1 MAPLEAP
8 TPTVEMVEAAQM
20 AQEAQTAEAAEAA
33 QTAQTAQ
40 TAQAA
45 QMVQMVQTAQMV
57 QAAQLELPKRRAKKR
72 AKRLAVGDVRA
83 WTLLGL
89 WGNRAPEEIT
99 RWRSTP
105 TRGYLIVCPYAT
117 TLDVF
122 WIQARSYEYIVF
134 PSTPTLR
141 LYGLWR

>member
-1 MAPLEAP
+1 
-8 TPTVEMVEAAQM
+8 M
-20 AQEAQTAEAAEAA
+20 AQEAQTAEAVEAA

-89 WGNRAPEEIT
+89 GGNRAPEEIT

-122 WIQARSYEYIVF
+122 WIQASSYESVLPY
-134 PSTPTLR
+134 PTIYKL
-141 LYGLWR
+141 